1 MKLDLDKYYKDYKN
15 LILSDDNIN
24 KIHESSELL
33 KILRANGNKV
43 IIVGNGASSSIAS
56 HGSVDLTK
64 QAKVKSINFNEA
76 NLLTAFSNDYGFEN
90 CFSKAYDFYSEEG
103 DIVIAVSVSGESKN
117 VINICKKAKKDGNK
131 LITFS
136 GKLPTNELRSLGDIN
151 FWVDSAAYNIVECI
165 HMIWLTSIVDN
176 IIGKAEY
183 DVS

>member
-1 MKLDLDKYYKDYKN
+1 MSLDLEKYYKDYIN
-15 LILSDDNIN
+15 LILSDENIK
-24 KIHESSELL
+24 KIQDCSEML
-33 KILRANGNKV
+33 KFLKDQGKKT

-64 QAKVKSINFNEA
+64 QAKVRSINFNEA

-90 CFSKAYDFYSEEG
+90 CFSRAYDFYADDG

-117 VINICKKAKKDGNK
+117 VINICKAAKNDGNK
-131 LITFS
+131 VITFS
-136 GKLPTNELRSLGDIN
+136 GKSSDNTLRNLGDVN

-183 DVS
+183 DVT